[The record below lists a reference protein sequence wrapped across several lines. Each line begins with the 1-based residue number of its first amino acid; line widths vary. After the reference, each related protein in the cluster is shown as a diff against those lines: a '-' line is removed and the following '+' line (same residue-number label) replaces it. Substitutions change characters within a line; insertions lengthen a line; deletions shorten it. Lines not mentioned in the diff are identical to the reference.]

1 MGLFRVLGFPATDQT
16 RVVIGSLDNMASTLL
31 FQTRRVERT
40 VSGRGQGGWTM
51 KKRKAC
57 YMVDRHNH
65 HQPWMP
71 HCQVLAGWQKTGWFS
86 RPSIESPWIDIDNN
100 WFPPTSVCMV
110 PRPWR
115 IHGDPDL
122 HFWRWMNGSIDRF
135 YSARW
140 IPGCWCHK
148 INHQRFTIHKPAL
161 WKVTRFQFEGHITV
175 RTLVQDRKRSFV
187 LMLPRCIYHTIIFT
201 PVLTLSTC
209 TSSALH

>member
-40 VSGRGQGGWTM
+40 VSGRGQGGRTM

-100 WFPPTSVCMV
+100 SGFLPLLCAWCPDHGGSTETLTYISGDEWMV
-110 PRPWR
+110 Q
-115 IHGDPDL
+115 
-122 HFWRWMNGSIDRF
+122 SIDFIQRDG
-135 YSARW
+135 YLGADAIKSITKDLQSINLHCERW
-140 IPGCWCHK
+140 LGSSLKDTLRSEHSFRIVRDLLSWCY
-148 INHQRFTIHKPAL
+148 RGVFT
-161 WKVTRFQFEGHITV
+161 
-175 RTLVQDRKRSFV
+175 
-187 LMLPRCIYHTIIFT
+187 T
-201 PVLTLSTC
+201 P
-209 TSSALH
+209 